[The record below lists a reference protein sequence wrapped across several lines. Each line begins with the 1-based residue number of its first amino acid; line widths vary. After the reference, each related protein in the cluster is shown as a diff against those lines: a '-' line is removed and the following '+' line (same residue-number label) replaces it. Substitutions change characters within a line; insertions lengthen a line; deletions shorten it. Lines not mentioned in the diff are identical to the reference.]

1 MAMKLLFCWI
11 SDLRGDSE
19 LHIRREAPLRH
30 PQVRTFSL
38 LLATA
43 WLAVVSGS
51 LIDTLAAEDSVPKPL
66 LSLSDSEQTQC
77 LTVLRKGLKGSD
89 FWPAMH
95 AAEALTLAGRPS
107 EVIAALSPL
116 LATETDDQKR
126 CGIARELARAGQR
139 QHVRLLL
146 NILSEEKSHGH
157 THAAESLFK
166 VSEIGDGTVLR
177 KRMQEAHDPG
187 LKVMSAAALARCGSP
202 SARQMLRELLAGSD
216 ATASSLAA
224 WALGQ
229 TGNRSDIP
237 AIQRAMSKATTD
249 STRAF
254 FENALA
260 ILGDSDG
267 LKAMEKGLWSSDR
280 AVRTYAANFA
290 ADARASSLKAKLLT
304 LLDDSHGDAAI
315 RAAQSLLVM
324 SQPAASS
331 ATEDIRTVVF
341 EATKENPRY
350 TEGSVIELS
359 DGSLLAA
366 ITEFHES
373 DDDFAKAR
381 IVARQSFDD
390 GRTWK
395 AARTLQENTGM
406 LNVMSVTL
414 RRLADSSIGMFYL
427 QKNSHSQLN
436 LYLKISNDE
445 TQSFGSAIQVT
456 TNDGYHVVNNDRIT
470 ILSDGR
476 LLAPAAS
483 TPDVTAVN
491 HFVSRVFIS
500 DDAGKTWRP
509 GSGHVDAP
517 QRGAMEPEVI
527 ELNDG
532 RILMLIRNQLG
543 FIGKS
548 LSADGGDTWSPME
561 SLGVRSPEAPATIRR
576 IPATG
581 DLLLVWNNT
590 FDGTKGHGGH
600 RTPLTAA
607 ISSDEGA
614 SWILLKN
621 LEPDPTLTYS
631 YTSLTFVRNRA
642 VLSYWINPIDS
653 GRYSSVVRSL
663 PVSWFYQPEMTGGL
677 KTGTGSR

>member
-1 MAMKLLFCWI
+1 M
-11 SDLRGDSE
+11 SDLRGTSGI
-19 LHIRREAPLRH
+19 HIRREVQFRH
-30 PQVRTFSL
+30 PQVRTFSI

-43 WLAVVSGS
+43 CLAVLSGS
-51 LIDTLAAEDSVPKPL
+51 LIDTLSAEEKTPKPL

-77 LTVLRKGLKGSD
+77 LTVLRTGLKGSD

-95 AAEALTLAGRPS
+95 AAEALTLSGRPS
-107 EVIAALSPL
+107 EVIEALSPL
-116 LATETDDQKR
+116 LAMETDDQKR

-139 QHVRLLL
+139 KHVQLLL
-146 NILSEEKSHGH
+146 DVLGAESTHGH

-166 VSEIGDGTVLR
+166 VSEIGDGRVLR
-177 KRMQEAHDPG
+177 KRMQEAKDPG
-187 LKVMSAAALARCGSP
+187 LKVMSAAALARGGSP
-202 SARQMLRELLAGSD
+202 SALQMLRELLAGSD

-229 TGNRSDIP
+229 TGDRSDIP
-237 AIQRAMSKATTD
+237 AIERAMSKATTD
-249 STRAF
+249 SSRAF

-267 LKAMEKGLWSSDR
+267 LSAMEKGLSSSDP

-290 ADARASSLKAKLLT
+290 ADAKAANLKTKLLT
-304 LLDDSHGDAAI
+304 LLDDSHTDAAI

-331 ATEDIRTVVF
+331 ATEDVRTVVF

-350 TEGSVIELS
+350 TEGSVIELN

-381 IVARQSFDD
+381 IVARQSFDN
-390 GRTWK
+390 GRTWN

-414 RRLADSSIGMFYL
+414 KRLTDSSVGMFYL

-445 TQSFGSAIQVT
+445 TQSFGPAIQVT

-470 ILSDGR
+470 ILSSGR

-509 GSGHVDAP
+509 GSGHVNAP

-532 RILMLIRNQLG
+532 RILMIIRNQLG

-548 LSADGGDTWSPME
+548 ISNDGGDTWSPME
-561 SLGVRSPEAPATIRR
+561 SLGVKSPEAPATIRR

-590 FDGTKGHGGH
+590 FDGTRGHGGH

-607 ISSDEGA
+607 ISSDEGQ

-621 LEPDPTLTYS
+621 LESDPALTYS

-653 GRYSSVVRSL
+653 GKYSSVVRSL
-663 PVSWFYQPEMTGGL
+663 PVNWFYQPEMTGGF